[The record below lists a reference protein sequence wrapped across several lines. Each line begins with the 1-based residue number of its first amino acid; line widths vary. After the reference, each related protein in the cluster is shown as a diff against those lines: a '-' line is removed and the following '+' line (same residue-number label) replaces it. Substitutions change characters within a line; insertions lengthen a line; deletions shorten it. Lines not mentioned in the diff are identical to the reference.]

1 MRTTVGLSKASRVLK
16 IPYQELRMG
25 VQRGRYRFGDA
36 IKNKGCSRLHYTIN
50 LYKAA
55 EELHIPLEEVKER
68 WEELYEKGNSEN
80 RR

>member
-1 MRTTVGLSKASRVLK
+1 MKTTVRLSKASRILR
-16 IPYQELRMG
+16 IPYQELRIG
-25 VQRGRYRFGDA
+25 IQRGRYKFGDA
-36 IKNKGCSRLHYTIN
+36 IRNKGCSKLHYTIN

-68 WEELYEKGNSEN
+68 WEKLYEKGNSEN

>member
-1 MRTTVGLSKASRVLK
+1 MKTTVRAQEASRILN
-16 IPYQELRMG
+16 IPPQELRIG
-25 VQRGRYRFGDA
+25 IQRGRFKFGEA
-36 IKNKGCSRLHYTIN
+36 IKNKGCSRLHYTVN

-68 WEELYEKGNSEN
+68 WKELYEKGNSKN